1 MPVKELLRMFQMVIQ
16 WVLSAI
22 ALMIVSRLVP
32 GFEVSGLIP
41 AMMASA
47 VIGFLNA
54 TLGMALKVITFPLVV
69 LTFGLFIFVVN
80 GLVIL
85 LASKLI
91 VGFNVYGIQPAVM
104 GSVVLTLLALI
115 FRVAFKEN

>member
-1 MPVKELLRMFQMVIQ
+1 MFQMVIQ